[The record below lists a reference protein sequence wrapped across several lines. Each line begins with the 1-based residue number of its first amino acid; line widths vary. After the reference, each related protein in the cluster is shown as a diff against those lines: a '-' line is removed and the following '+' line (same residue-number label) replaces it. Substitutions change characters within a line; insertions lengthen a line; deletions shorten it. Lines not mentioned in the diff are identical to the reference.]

1 MPFWSKSS
9 NAKRFRLFFATDVH
23 GSEPT
28 FRKFINAGKFY
39 NVDVLVLGGDITG
52 KMLIPIIALGNNTYR
67 ATLQS
72 KLYNLQKDDLPE
84 FESRLAKLGFY
95 SSEMSE
101 REYTELSA
109 DPELVNRLYLEKASE
124 RLASWIRWAEE
135 KLTGTNMRCFVTGGN
150 DDAKEVVDTLNREAS
165 NQVVACEEKLVTI
178 SDEGHTMVSLGYSNP
193 TPWKTPR
200 EIGETEMVQRITA
213 VFQGV
218 DNCEKVVFNMHVPPV
233 DSTLDTCP
241 QLDTSTDPPTVI
253 TSGGEPVLFGAG
265 SQAVRDAIERYQ
277 PLLSLH
283 GHIHESR
290 NVAKI
295 GRTTA
300 VNPGSEYGE
309 GVLRGII
316 VSISGNKVESTQ
328 MTSG

>member
-9 NAKRFRLFFATDVH
+9 NARRFRLFFATDIH
-23 GSEPT
+23 GSEST

-52 KMLIPIIALGNNTYR
+52 KMLIPIITLGNNTYR

-84 FESRLAKLGFY
+84 FMSRLAKLGFY
-95 SSEMSE
+95 SNEMSE
-101 REYTELSA
+101 REYAELSNNP
-109 DPELVNRLYLEKASE
+109 DQVNRLYLEKANE

-135 KLTGTNMRCFVTGGN
+135 KLAGTNLRCYVTGGN
-150 DDAKEVVDTLNREAS
+150 DDAKEVVDTLNREVKER
-165 NQVVACEEKLVTI
+165 VVACEEKIVTLN
-178 SDEGHTMVSLGYSNP
+178 DEGHTMVSLGYSNP

-200 EIGETEMVQRITA
+200 EIEEPDLAQRIMA
-213 VFQGV
+213 AFQGL
-218 DNCEKVVFNMHVPPV
+218 DSCEKVVFNMHVPPV

-241 QLDTSTDPPTVI
+241 QLDISTDPPTVV
-253 TSGGEPVLFGAG
+253 TSGGVPVLFGAG
-265 SQAVRDAIERYQ
+265 SQAVRDAIEHYQ

-290 NVAKI
+290 NVTKI
-295 GRTTA
+295 GHTTA

-316 VSISGNKVESTQ
+316 VSIVGNKVESTQ

>member
-1 MPFWSKSS
+1 MPFWSKSN
-9 NAKRFRLFFATDVH
+9 NAERFRLFFATDVH

-39 NVDVLVLGGDITG
+39 DVDVLLLGGDITG
-52 KMLIPIIALGNNTYR
+52 KMLIPIIALGNNNYR

-72 KLYNLQKDDLPE
+72 KLFNLRKDDLPE
-84 FESRLAKLGFY
+84 FMSRLAKLGFY

-101 REYTELSA
+101 REYVELTENP
-109 DPELVNRLYLEKASE
+109 DQINRLYLEKANE
-124 RLASWIRWAEE
+124 RLVSWIQWAEE
-135 KLTGTNMRCFVTGGN
+135 KLDGTNLRCFVTGGN
-150 DDAKEVVDTLNREAS
+150 DDAKEIVETLNQEAK
-165 NQVVACEEKLVTI
+165 NRIVACEERLVNLN
-178 SDEGHTMVSLGYSNP
+178 DEGLTMVSLGYSNP

-200 EIGETEMVQRITA
+200 EIEEDELAQRIKTA
-213 VFQGV
+213 FQGL
-218 DNCEKVVFNMHVPPV
+218 DNYENVVFNVHAPPL

-241 QLDTSTDPPTVI
+241 KLDTSTDPPTVI
-253 TSGGEPVLFGAG
+253 TSGGEPVFFGAG
-265 SQAVRDAIERYQ
+265 SQAVRDAIEQYQ

-290 NVAKI
+290 NVIKI
-295 GRTTA
+295 GRTTS

-316 VSISGNKVESTQ
+316 VSIVGDKVESTQ

>member
-1 MPFWSKSS
+1 MPFWSKGNS
-9 NAKRFRLFFATDVH
+9 AKRFRLFFATDVH

-39 NVDVLVLGGDITG
+39 NVDVLILGGDITG
-52 KMLIPIIALGNNTYR
+52 KMMIPIIALGNHTYR

-72 KLYNLQKDDLPE
+72 RLYNLKEDDLPE
-84 FESRLAKLGFY
+84 FMNRLSKLGFY

-101 REYTELSA
+101 REYAELA
-109 DPELVNRLYLEKASE
+109 EDPDKVNRLYLEKANE
-124 RLASWIRWAEE
+124 RLVAWIKWAEG
-135 KLTGTNMRCFVTGGN
+135 KLTGSNLKCFITGGN
-150 DDAKEVVDTLNREAS
+150 DDAREVVDTLNRETGER
-165 NQVVACEEKLVTI
+165 VIACEEKLVTI

-200 EIGETEMVQRITA
+200 EIEESELASHITNA
-213 VFQGV
+213 FKGV
-218 DNCEKVVFNMHVPPV
+218 ESCEKVIFNMHVPPV
-233 DSTLDTCP
+233 NSTLDTCP

-265 SQAVRDAIERYQ
+265 SLAVREAIEHYQ

-290 NVAKI
+290 NVTKI
-295 GRTTA
+295 GRTTS

-309 GVLRGII
+309 GVLRGVI
-316 VSISGNKVESTQ
+316 VSIAGNKVESTQ

>member
-9 NAKRFRLFFATDVH
+9 NARRFRLFFATDIH

-39 NVDVLVLGGDITG
+39 NVDVLVMGGDITG
-52 KMLIPIIALGNNTYR
+52 KMLIPIISLGNNTYR

-72 KLYNLQKDDLPE
+72 KVYNLQKDDLPE
-84 FESRLAKLGFY
+84 FMNRLAKLGFY

-101 REYTELSA
+101 REYADLSA
-109 DPELVNRLYLEKASE
+109 HPELVNRLYLEKANE
-124 RLASWIRWAEE
+124 RLTSWIRWAEE
-135 KLTGTNMRCFVTGGN
+135 KLAGTNLRCYVTGGN
-150 DDAKEVVDTLNREAS
+150 DDAKEVVDTLNREAKDR
-165 NQVVACEEKLVTI
+165 VMACEEKLVTM
-178 SDEGHTMVSLGYSNP
+178 SEEGHTMVSLGYSNP

-200 EIGETEMVQRITA
+200 EIEESELVQRINA
-213 VFQGV
+213 VFQGIET
-218 DNCEKVVFNMHVPPV
+218 CEKVIFNMHVPPV

-265 SQAVRDAIERYQ
+265 SQAVRDAIEHYQ

-290 NVAKI
+290 NVTKI

-316 VSISGNKVESTQ
+316 VSIAGDKVESTQ

>member
-1 MPFWSKSS
+1 MPFWSKGNS
-9 NAKRFRLFFATDVH
+9 ARRFRLFFATDVH

-28 FRKFINAGKFY
+28 FRKFVNAGKFY
-39 NVDVLVLGGDITG
+39 NVDVLILGGDITG
-52 KMLIPIIALGNNTYR
+52 KLMVPIIALGNHTYR

-72 KLYNLQKDDLPE
+72 RLYNLKEDDLPE
-84 FESRLAKLGFY
+84 FMNRLSKLGFY

-101 REYTELSA
+101 REYAELA
-109 DPELVNRLYLEKASE
+109 EDPEKVNRLYLEKANE
-124 RLASWIRWAEE
+124 RLVAWIKWAEQ
-135 KLTGTNMRCFVTGGN
+135 KLAGSNLKCFVTGGN
-150 DDAKEVVDTLNREAS
+150 DDAKEVVDTLNRETGER
-165 NQVVACEEKLVTI
+165 VIACEEKLVTV
-178 SDEGHTMVSLGYSNP
+178 SDEGHSMVSLGYSNP

-200 EIGETEMVQRITA
+200 EIDEAELARHITEAFKDVES
-213 VFQGV
+213 
-218 DNCEKVVFNMHVPPV
+218 CEKVIFNMHVPPLN
-233 DSTLDTCP
+233 STLDTCP

-265 SQAVRDAIERYQ
+265 SQAVREAIEHYQ

-290 NVAKI
+290 NVTKI

-316 VSISGNKVESTQ
+316 VSIIGNKVESTQ

>member
-1 MPFWSKSS
+1 MPFWSKSNS
-9 NAKRFRLFFATDVH
+9 SRRFRLFFATDVH

-39 NVDVLVLGGDITG
+39 NVDVLILGGDITG
-52 KMLIPIIALGNNTYR
+52 KMLVPIIALGNNTYR

-72 KLYNLQKDDLPE
+72 HLYNLNKDDLPD
-84 FESRLAKLGFY
+84 FMTRLAKLGFY

-101 REYTELSA
+101 QEYKELA
-109 DPELVNRLYLEKASE
+109 MDPDRINRLYLEKANERLVAWIKWAEE
-124 RLASWIRWAEE
+124 RLAGSNL
-135 KLTGTNMRCFVTGGN
+135 KCFVTGGN
-150 DDAKEVVDTLNREAS
+150 DDAKEVVDTLNREAKERLI
-165 NQVVACEEKLVTI
+165 ACEEKLVNL
-178 SDEGHTMVSLGYSNP
+178 SDEGHRMVSLGYSNP

-200 EIGETEMVQRITA
+200 EIEEPELARHIA
-213 VFQGV
+213 NVFQGLR
-218 DNCEKVVFNMHVPPV
+218 DCSKVVFNMHVPPV

-241 QLDTSTDPPTVI
+241 QLDVSTDPPTVI
-253 TSGGEPVLFGAG
+253 TAGGEPVYFGAG

-290 NVAKI
+290 NVIKI

-316 VSISGNKVESTQ
+316 VSIAGDKVESTQ

>member
-213 VFQGV
+213 VFQEV

-316 VSISGNKVESTQ
+316 VSIIGNKVESTQ

>member
-1 MPFWSKSS
+1 MPFWSKSN
-9 NAKRFRLFFATDVH
+9 NAERFRLFFATDVH

-39 NVDVLVLGGDITG
+39 DVDVLLLGGDITG
-52 KMLIPIIALGNNTYR
+52 KMLIPIIALGNNNYR

-72 KLYNLQKDDLPE
+72 KLYNLRKDDLPE
-84 FESRLAKLGFY
+84 FMSRLAKLGFY

-101 REYTELSA
+101 REYVELTENP
-109 DPELVNRLYLEKASE
+109 DQINRLYLEKANE
-124 RLASWIRWAEE
+124 RLVSWIQWAEE
-135 KLTGTNMRCFVTGGN
+135 KLDGTNLRCFVTGGN
-150 DDAKEVVDTLNREAS
+150 DDAKEIVETLNQEAK
-165 NQVVACEEKLVTI
+165 NRIVACEERLVNLN
-178 SDEGHTMVSLGYSNP
+178 DEGLTMVSLGYSNP

-200 EIGETEMVQRITA
+200 EIEEDELAQRIKTA
-213 VFQGV
+213 FQGL
-218 DNCEKVVFNMHVPPV
+218 DNYENVVFNVHAPPL

-241 QLDTSTDPPTVI
+241 KLDTSTDPPTVI
-253 TSGGEPVLFGAG
+253 TSGGEPVFFGAG
-265 SQAVRDAIERYQ
+265 SQAVRDAIEQYQ

-290 NVAKI
+290 NVIKI
-295 GRTTA
+295 GRTTS

-316 VSISGNKVESTQ
+316 VSIVGDKVESTQ